1 MQLKTNKISS
11 TKLRK
16 LVNSQP
22 NKVVVY
28 LRVSTDKQE
37 RSGLGLE
44 GQKTLCKDVAIR
56 LGLEVV
62 EIFQESVS
70 GKIHP
75 EKRPIFMQALE
86 CTQLSGARLMVAK
99 LDRLSREVYHVSGYT
114 QKHLFGDL
122 TPDLLIAESPN
133 MSQMEIYLKAMI
145 SEEERRMIGER
156 TRAALAER
164 KKQGAEL
171 GKTGRAK
178 ALSNARDKTSDAI
191 AYAKELRDK
200 GYSYQAIADQMNAD
214 GFTTSRGGNWY
225 AANVRLR
232 LKNL

>member
-1 MQLKTNKISS
+1 MYLEINKISN

-22 NKVVVY
+22 SKVVVY

-37 RSGLGLE
+37 KSGLGLE
-44 GQKTLCKDVAIR
+44 GQKTLCKDVANR

-62 EIFQESVS
+62 EIFQESIS
-70 GKIHP
+70 GKTHP
-75 EKRPIFMQALE
+75 EKRPVFMKALE
-86 CTQLSGARLMVAK
+86 TAQRSGGRLMVAK

-164 KKQGAEL
+164 KKQGVNL
-171 GKTGRAK
+171 GETGRKVACN
-178 ALSNARDKTSDAI
+178 NARAKTTDAI
-191 AYAKELRDK
+191 AYAQELRAQ
-200 GYSYQAIADQMNAD
+200 GYSYQRIADALNEI
-214 GFTTSRGGNWY
+214 GYKTSRGGQWY

-232 LKNL
+232 LKNN